1 MVIMKFM
8 TLLMAVLICR
18 LLRTKSLLVI
28 IHHAR
33 AQFLM
38 LNAAGQTTELTVVTI
53 AADRVTLV
61 DVPKSPTGLFLYLPI
76 SWIYHNICCLH
87 RLRRPQRVSE
97 ASGLKHTPF
106 IARYQ
111 QNAA

>member
-8 TLLMAVLICR
+8 TLLMAVLICQ

-53 AADRVTLV
+53 AADRVTRV
-61 DVPKSPTGLFLYLPI
+61 DVPKSPTGLFLYQPGTL
-76 SWIYHNICCLH
+76 IYHNIRCPH
-87 RLRRPQRVSE
+87 RRIGTDG
-97 ASGLKHTPF
+97 ADG
-106 IARYQ
+106 I
-111 QNAA
+111 

>member
-28 IHHAR
+28 IHHAK

-38 LNAAGQTTELTVVTI
+38 LNAAGQTIELTVVTI
-53 AADRVTLV
+53 AADRVTRV

-76 SWIYHNICCLH
+76 SRIYHNICCPH
-87 RLRRPQRVSE
+87 RRAHIRRDRGGSQVKTATNPR
-97 ASGLKHTPF
+97 
-106 IARYQ
+106 
-111 QNAA
+111 